1 MSFVDEVYS
10 LYKDHLSEDEEDAVA
25 IVLSIL
31 EDQSRE
37 NVMKII
43 DEMPDQ
49 EVIQMLGV
57 YLVEMIK
64 MKMAQEGKTG
74 QWNTKSTPLRFH

>member
-10 LYKDHLSEDEEDAVA
+10 LYKDHLKEDEEDAIAV
-25 IVLSIL
+25 VLSIL

-64 MKMAQEGKTG
+64 MKMAQEGKTDP
-74 QWNTKSTPLRFH
+74 WKAKSLPHRFH

>member
-10 LYKDHLSEDEEDAVA
+10 LYKDHLTEDEEDAVA
-25 IVLSIL
+25 VVLSIL

-43 DEMPDQ
+43 AEMPDH

-64 MKMAQEGKTG
+64 LKMAQEGKSQ
-74 QWNTKSTPLRFH
+74 QWKTKSLPHRLH